1 MTPAQDDA
9 VFSYDPWD
17 PDVLL
22 DPYPYFERLRAEA
35 PVHHVADHDI
45 WVVSRYDDLV
55 AAARNVEVF
64 SSNQGNSYE
73 RRPVPMLVGL
83 DPPEHTRV
91 RRLVA
96 RHWTPRA
103 INLLQPRIERLCD
116 EILDR
121 ALGAANSG
129 DRVEV
134 DFLVDIAEPLPVT
147 LIAEIMGIP
156 TEDWEKFRR
165 WSDATV
171 DQMAGPPTEANELQ
185 IVEFAMYFMEL
196 VARRQAEFD
205 DGTNDIDDP
214 NDMVGIL
221 FGRTPDG
228 DRLTAEEIISM
239 CVLLVV
245 AGNETTTN
253 LMANMAVVLADRPD
267 VWDAVA
273 ADDSL
278 MAPMIEESIRYLS
291 PVQGLFRNT
300 LVETELGGTTIPSGC
315 QGVPL
320 LRLGEPRHR
329 QVARCG
335 PVPPRSLPRR
345 THRRRPR
352 RVRTRDPPLP
362 GCAPGSP
369 RGLGH
374 VHETD
379 RTGRVHGGH
388 RRGPTWDQP
397 VDPGYQGAADV
408 ADVALSARPRRR
420 RHRPPARTV
429 RHEHTDH
436 QHTDR
441 TTQPGGP
448 PWAST

>member
-1 MTPAQDDA
+1 MTPGADAQA
-9 VFSYDPWD
+9 FTYDPWD
-17 PDVLL
+17 PDVLE
-22 DPYPYFERLRAEA
+22 DPYPYFAALREKA
-35 PVHHVADHDI
+35 PVYHVEEHDI

-55 AAARNVEVF
+55 SAARNVEVF

-96 RHWTPRA
+96 RHWTPRV
-103 INLLQPRIERLCD
+103 INQLAPRIERLCE

-121 ALGAANSG
+121 AFAGAEAG
-129 DRVEV
+129 GTAEV

-156 TEDWEKFRR
+156 TEDWPRFRR

-171 DQMAGPPTEANELQ
+171 DQMAGPPTEENELL
-185 IVEFAMYFMEL
+185 IAEFAMYFLDL

-205 DGTNDIDDP
+205 EGTVDIDDP

-228 DRLTAEEIISM
+228 DRLAPEEIIAM

-253 LMANMAVVLADRPD
+253 LMANMAVVLADRQD

-273 ADDSL
+273 ADGSL
-278 MAPMIEESIRYLS
+278 MAPMVEESIRYLS

-300 LVETELGGTTIPSGC
+300 LSEAELGGAAIPADAKVFLCYASANRDTAKW
-315 QGVPL
+315 PDADEF
-320 LRLGEPRHR
+320 RLDRYPQAPNDADHVAFAPGIHLCLGAHLARLEASIMYR
-329 QVARCG
+329 QLIERVASSQVTG
-335 PVPPRSLPRR
+335 PVVRGRNPSIRGIKSLPMTMTLR
-345 THRRRPR
+345 
-352 RVRTRDPPLP
+352 
-362 GCAPGSP
+362 
-369 RGLGH
+369 
-374 VHETD
+374 
-379 RTGRVHGGH
+379 
-388 RRGPTWDQP
+388 
-397 VDPGYQGAADV
+397 
-408 ADVALSARPRRR
+408 
-420 RHRPPARTV
+420 
-429 RHEHTDH
+429 
-436 QHTDR
+436 
-441 TTQPGGP
+441 
-448 PWAST
+448 

>member
-1 MTPAQDDA
+1 MTSASDDSA
-9 VFSYDPWD
+9 FSYDPWD
-17 PDVLL
+17 PDVLR

-35 PVHHVADHDI
+35 PLYHVEDHDI

-55 AAARNVEVF
+55 TAARNVEVF

-103 INLLQPRIERLCD
+103 INQLRPRIERLCD

-121 ALGAANSG
+121 ALGSASSG
-129 DRVEV
+129 DRLDV

-156 TEDWEKFRR
+156 TEDWAKFRR

-185 IVEFAMYFMEL
+185 IVEFALYFVEL
-196 VARRQAEFD
+196 VARRQADFD
-205 DGTNDIDDP
+205 AGTNDIDDP

-253 LMANMAVVLADRPD
+253 LIANMAVVLADRPD

-273 ADDSL
+273 ADETL
-278 MAPMIEESIRYLS
+278 MAPMIEESIRFLS

-300 LVETELGGTTIPSGC
+300 LVEAVLGGVTIPADSKVFLC
-315 QGVPL
+315 YASANRDTAKWPDADEF
-320 LRLGEPRHR
+320 RLDRYPGAPADADH
-329 QVARCG
+329 VAF
-335 PVPPRSLPRR
+335 
-345 THRRRPR
+345 
-352 RVRTRDPPLP
+352 
-362 GCAPGSP
+362 APGIHHC
-369 RGLGH
+369 LGAH
-374 VHETD
+374 LARLEASVLFTKLIE
-379 RTGRVHGGH
+379 RVASMEVNGEV
-388 RRGPTWDQP
+388 RRGTNPSIR
-397 VDPGYQGAADV
+397 GIK
-408 ADVALSARPRRR
+408 ALPMSVTLR
-420 RHRPPARTV
+420 
-429 RHEHTDH
+429 
-436 QHTDR
+436 
-441 TTQPGGP
+441 
-448 PWAST
+448 